1 MHDTKHAEQRE
12 QRRREVERVA
22 GVAGVNARLAHLHRQ
37 AAALEQDALFWS
49 DRGNAAF
56 AIGCAREAAALRAE
70 AKRLAEVKFR
80 ARGKTRTVTFQR
92 DRARLAKTPAVLRLH
107 VEKLMTRNGWTRW
120 VDAFQRIHG
129 RALDDLL
136 AIGRR
141 KADRP
146 VGLTTN
152 RHERIS

>member
-1 MHDTKHAEQRE
+1 MQHNKHPITGRASRA
-12 QRRREVERVA
+12 VDAVVDGA
-22 GVAGVNARLAHLHRQ
+22 SARLAKLTRD
-37 AAALEQDALFWS
+37 AALLEADALHWA
-49 DRGNAAF
+49 DTGNTRF

-70 AKRLAEVKFR
+70 AKRLAEVKFTR
-80 ARGKTRTVTFQR
+80 RPKTKTVTFRR

-136 AIGRR
+136 AIGNA
-141 KADRP
+141 KAKRTAAG
-146 VGLTTN
+146 GLMTN
-152 RHERIS
+152 RGRRIA

>member
-1 MHDTKHAEQRE
+1 MHDTKHAE

-37 AAALEQDALFWS
+37 AAALEQDALHWS

-56 AIGCAREAAALRAE
+56 ASGCAAEAAAMRAE
-70 AKRLAEVKFR
+70 ARRLADAKFTQR
-80 ARGKTRTVTFQR
+80 ARPRTVTFER
-92 DRARLAKTPAVLRLH
+92 EPARLAKAPAVLRH
-107 VEKLMTRNGWTRW
+107 HAEKLMTRNGWTRW

-141 KADRP
+141 KADRKGLMSN
-146 VGLTTN
+146 VG
-152 RHERIS
+152 ERIS